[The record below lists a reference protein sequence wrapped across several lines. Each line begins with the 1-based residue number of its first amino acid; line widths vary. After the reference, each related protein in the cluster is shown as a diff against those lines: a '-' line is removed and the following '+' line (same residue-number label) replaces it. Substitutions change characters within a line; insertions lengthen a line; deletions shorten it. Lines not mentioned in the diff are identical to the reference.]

1 MPPGQLKMLAPPP
14 GNQPCD
20 CRVGTSSPTPGLRDR
35 SGAEDGV
42 QGPKTYDFINHG
54 SVIKLP

>member
-14 GNQPCD
+14 GNQSYD
-20 CRVGTSSPTPGLRDR
+20 WRVGTSSPTQDLRDR
-35 SGAEDGV
+35 RGAEDGV
-42 QGPKTYDFINHG
+42 QRPKAYDFINHG